1 MGFDQERLTREA
13 RLPYKEVEDGVKKR
27 EPRSAAK
34 KSATNKTVGANH
46 RTPPA
51 RRKLYGWQRAF
62 ERNLRA
68 EGFSAEEA
76 RELVEI
82 AAS

>member
-1 MGFDQERLTREA
+1 M
-13 RLPYKEVEDGVKKR
+13 KKR
-27 EPRSAAK
+27 APGPAAK
-34 KSATNKTVGANH
+34 KSAAKKTAGADR
-46 RTPPA
+46 RTLPA
-51 RRKLYGWQRAF
+51 RWSPNGWRGTL

-68 EGFSAEEA
+68 QGYSPEEA

>member
-1 MGFDQERLTREA
+1 M
-13 RLPYKEVEDGVKKR
+13 KKSQ
-27 EPRSAAK
+27 PRSAAK
-34 KSATNKTVGANH
+34 KSAAKKTAEANH
-46 RTPPA
+46 KTSPA
-51 RRKLYGWQRAF
+51 RRLTAWQRAF